1 MQITRRVKNNEIEQR
16 AELIMQKLKQTIWLY
31 KKRIFLLMG
40 LTLILGIAVITQAF
54 AMTNIVDGVFLNHQT
69 FSAVIPWL
77 ILLLFILLIRSS
89 SDYLSK
95 RIGVSIASD
104 VKNATRKELLTKY
117 AGSSIQLA
125 EKGQTGKKV
134 SMLLD
139 GVDEMDS
146 FYSQF
151 IPQVMQS
158 TFVPILVLIII
169 FTQHINSGLI
179 LLVSAP
185 FIPIYMIIIGIKTQK
200 KSEEKLEKLASF
212 SGNFLDALKGL
223 VTLKLFD
230 QTKRQK
236 DELEK
241 SSLSFRDT
249 TLDILKIAFTQSFAL
264 ELISMLSIGIVA
276 LELAIQMIIYENMS
290 FFTAFLILILV
301 PEFFTSLKELGTTF
315 HNGRASMGATKKVLE
330 EFEEQENL
338 LLWGKEELPKQDVPP
353 TILLD
358 QVGYTYPVG
367 DFQLKPVTA
376 TFLPK
381 QKIAIVGA
389 SGTGKS
395 TLLNILAGMITPDH
409 GSVKI
414 NSRELTSYTEASWLN
429 QISYISQ
436 HPYIFSGTIAE
447 NISMGITDKVEET
460 AIEEAARLAGL
471 LPLIK
476 SLEKGFQTEIGEAGR
491 GLSSGEKQ
499 RVSIARAFLKKP
511 NIVLLDEPTRGLD
524 LATES
529 ILQQS
534 IEMLSE
540 KATVIT
546 VAHRLHTIKNADQI
560 LYLENG
566 QLQATGSHE
575 YLVENIPAYKKIVTI
590 QKGGAKQ

>member
-1 MQITRRVKNNEIEQR
+1 
-16 AELIMQKLKQTIWLY
+16 MQKLKQTIWLY
-31 KKRIFLLMG
+31 KKSIFILLG
-40 LTLILGIAVITQAF
+40 LTLLLGIAIITQAF
-54 AMTNIVDGVFLNHQT
+54 AMTRIVDGVFLKDES
-69 FSAVIPWL
+69 FADIVPWLLLLLL
-77 ILLLFILLIRSS
+77 ILLMRSG

-104 VKNATRKELLTKY
+104 VKGNIRRELLTKY
-117 AGSSIQLA
+117 TNSSLHIAGQ
-125 EKGQTGKKV
+125 GQTGKKV

-158 TFVPILVLIII
+158 IFVPILIVIVV
-169 FTQHINSGLI
+169 FTQHVNSGLI
-179 LLVSAP
+179 LIVSAP

-212 SGNFLDALKGL
+212 SGKFLDTLKGL

-230 QTKRQK
+230 QTNRQK

-241 SSLSFRDT
+241 TSLSFRDT

-264 ELISMLSIGIVA
+264 ELISMLSLGIVA
-276 LELAIQMIIYENMS
+276 LELAIQMIIYQNIS
-290 FFTAFLILILV
+290 FFPAFFILILV
-301 PEFFTSLKELGTTF
+301 PEFFTSLKELGLTF

-330 EFEEQENL
+330 EFEEQDSL
-338 LLWGKEELPKQDVPP
+338 IVWGAQEIPEQGNPP
-353 TILLD
+353 TIKLD
-358 QVGYTYPVG
+358 HVGYTYPDEG
-367 DFQLKPVTA
+367 FQLQPITA

-395 TLLNILAGMITPDH
+395 TLLHLLAGMITPDN
-409 GSVKI
+409 GSIKL
-414 NSRELTSYTEASWLN
+414 NNMELTAYTEASWLK

-436 HPYIFSGTIAE
+436 HPYMFSGTMYE
-447 NISMGITDKVEET
+447 NISMGITEAVDEDAVY
-460 AIEEAARLAGL
+460 EAAKLAGL
-471 LPLIK
+471 VPLIT
-476 SLEKGFQTEIGEAGR
+476 SLEKGLQTSIGEAGR

-511 NIVLLDEPTRGLD
+511 KIVLLDEPTRGLD
-524 LATES
+524 LATEG

-534 IEMLSE
+534 IEKLSE
-540 KATVIT
+540 MATVIT
-546 VAHRLHTIKNADQI
+546 VAHRLHTIQNADQI
-560 LYLENG
+560 LYLEKG
-566 QLQATGSHE
+566 RLQAIGTHK
-575 YLVENIPAYKKIVTI
+575 YLLDNVPAYKKVVTI

>member
-1 MQITRRVKNNEIEQR
+1 
-16 AELIMQKLKQTIWLY
+16 MQKLKQTIWLY

-338 LLWGKEELPKQDVPP
+338 LLWGKEELQKQDVPP
-353 TILLD
+353 TIFLD

-414 NSRELTSYTEASWLN
+414 NSRELTNYTEASWLN

-447 NISMGITDKVEET
+447 NISMGITDKVDET

-566 QLQATGSHE
+566 QLQATGTHE

>member
-1 MQITRRVKNNEIEQR
+1 
-16 AELIMQKLKQTIWLY
+16 MQKLKQTIWLY

>member
-1 MQITRRVKNNEIEQR
+1 
-16 AELIMQKLKQTIWLY
+16 MQKLKQTIWLY
-31 KKRIFLLMG
+31 KKSIFILMG
-40 LTLILGIAVITQAF
+40 LTLLLGIAIITQAF
-54 AMTNIVDGVFLNHQT
+54 AMTRIVDGVFLKDESFT
-69 FSAVIPWL
+69 DIVPWLLLLLL
-77 ILLLFILLIRSS
+77 ILLMRSG

-104 VKNATRKELLTKY
+104 VKGNIRRELLTKY
-117 AGSSIQLA
+117 TNSSLHIAGQ
-125 EKGQTGKKV
+125 GQTGKKV

-158 TFVPILVLIII
+158 IFVPILIVIVV
-169 FTQHINSGLI
+169 FTQHVNSGLI
-179 LLVSAP
+179 LIVSAP

-212 SGNFLDALKGL
+212 SGKFLDTLKGL

-230 QTKRQK
+230 QTNRQK

-241 SSLSFRDT
+241 TSLSFRDT

-276 LELAIQMIIYENMS
+276 LELAIQMIIYQNIS
-290 FFTAFLILILV
+290 FFPAFFILILV
-301 PEFFTSLKELGTTF
+301 PEFFTSLKELGLTF

-330 EFEEQENL
+330 EFEEQDSL
-338 LLWGKEELPKQDVPP
+338 IVWGAQEIPEQGNSP
-353 TILLD
+353 TIKLD
-358 QVGYTYPVG
+358 HVGYTYPDDG
-367 DFQLKPVTA
+367 FQLQPITA

-395 TLLNILAGMITPDH
+395 TLLHLLAGMITPDN
-409 GSVKI
+409 GSIKL
-414 NSRELTSYTEASWLN
+414 NNMELTAYTEASWLK

-436 HPYIFSGTIAE
+436 HPYMFSGTMYE
-447 NISMGITDKVEET
+447 NISMGITEAVDEDAVY
-460 AIEEAARLAGL
+460 EAAKLAGL
-471 LPLIK
+471 VPLIT
-476 SLEKGFQTEIGEAGR
+476 SLEKGLQTSIGEAGR

-511 NIVLLDEPTRGLD
+511 KVVLLDEPTRGLD
-524 LATES
+524 LATEG

-534 IEMLSE
+534 IEKLSE
-540 KATVIT
+540 MATVIT
-546 VAHRLHTIKNADQI
+546 VAHRLHTIQNADQI
-560 LYLENG
+560 LYLEKG
-566 QLQATGSHE
+566 RLQAIGTHK
-575 YLVENIPAYKKIVTI
+575 YLLDNVPAYKKVVTI

>member
-1 MQITRRVKNNEIEQR
+1 
-16 AELIMQKLKQTIWLY
+16 MQKLKQTIWLY
-31 KKRIFLLMG
+31 KKSIFILMG
-40 LTLILGIAVITQAF
+40 LTLLLGIAIITQAF
-54 AMTNIVDGVFLNHQT
+54 AMTSIVDGVFLKDQS
-69 FSAVIPWL
+69 FADIVPWLLLLLL
-77 ILLLFILLIRSS
+77 ILLMRSG

-104 VKNATRKELLTKY
+104 VKGNIRRELLTKY
-117 AGSSIQLA
+117 TNSSLHIAGQ
-125 EKGQTGKKV
+125 GQTGKKV

-158 TFVPILVLIII
+158 IFVPILILIVV
-169 FTQHINSGLI
+169 FTQHVNSGLI
-179 LLVSAP
+179 LIVSAP

-212 SGNFLDALKGL
+212 SGKFLDTLKGL

-230 QTKRQK
+230 QTNRQK

-241 SSLSFRDT
+241 TSLGFRDT
-249 TLDILKIAFTQSFAL
+249 TLEILKIAFTQSFAL

-276 LELAIQMIIYENMS
+276 LELAIQMIIYQNIS
-290 FFTAFLILILV
+290 FFPAFFILILV
-301 PEFFTSLKELGTTF
+301 PEFFTSLKELGLTF

-330 EFEEQENL
+330 EFEEQDSL
-338 LLWGKEELPKQDVPP
+338 IVWGGQEIPEQGNPP
-353 TILLD
+353 TIKLD
-358 QVGYTYPVG
+358 HVGYTYPDDG
-367 DFQLKPVTA
+367 FQLQPMTA

-395 TLLNILAGMITPDH
+395 TLLHLLAGMITPGN
-409 GSVKI
+409 GSIKL
-414 NSRELTSYTEASWLN
+414 NNMELTSYTEASWLK

-436 HPYIFSGTIAE
+436 HPYMFSGTILE
-447 NISMGITDKVEET
+447 NISMGMTEAVDEKAVY
-460 AIEEAARLAGL
+460 EAAKLAGL
-471 LPLIK
+471 LPLIT
-476 SLEKGFQTEIGEAGR
+476 SLEKGLQTSIGEAGR

-511 NIVLLDEPTRGLD
+511 KIVLLDEPTRGLD
-524 LATES
+524 LATEG

-534 IEMLSE
+534 IEKLSE
-540 KATVIT
+540 MATVIT
-546 VAHRLHTIKNADQI
+546 VAHRLHTIQNADQI
-560 LYLENG
+560 LYLEKG
-566 QLQATGSHE
+566 RLQAIGTHK
-575 YLVENIPAYKKIVTI
+575 YLLDNVPAYKKVVTI

>member
-1 MQITRRVKNNEIEQR
+1 
-16 AELIMQKLKQTIWLY
+16 MQKLKQTIWLY

-276 LELAIQMIIYENMS
+276 LELAIQMIIYEKMS

-338 LLWGKEELPKQDVPP
+338 LLWGKEELPKHDVPP
-353 TILLD
+353 TIFLD

-414 NSRELTSYTEASWLN
+414 NSRELTNYTEASWLN

-447 NISMGITDKVEET
+447 NISMGITDKVDVT

-566 QLQATGSHE
+566 QLQATGTHE
-575 YLVENIPAYKKIVTI
+575 YLVENIPAYKKVVTI

>member
-1 MQITRRVKNNEIEQR
+1 
-16 AELIMQKLKQTIWLY
+16 MQKLKQTIWLY
-31 KKRIFLLMG
+31 KKSIFILMG
-40 LTLILGIAVITQAF
+40 LTLLLGIAIIIQAF
-54 AMTNIVDGVFLNHQT
+54 AMTRIVDGVFLKDQSFT
-69 FSAVIPWL
+69 DIVPWLLLLLL
-77 ILLLFILLIRSS
+77 ILLMRSG

-104 VKNATRKELLTKY
+104 VKGNIRRELLTKY
-117 AGSSIQLA
+117 TNSSLHIAGQ
-125 EKGQTGKKV
+125 GQTGKKV

-158 TFVPILVLIII
+158 IFVPILIVIVV
-169 FTQHINSGLI
+169 FTQHVNSGLI
-179 LLVSAP
+179 LIVSAP

-212 SGNFLDALKGL
+212 SGKFLDTLKGL

-230 QTKRQK
+230 QTNRQK

-241 SSLSFRDT
+241 TSLSFRDT

-276 LELAIQMIIYENMS
+276 LELAIQMIIYQNIS
-290 FFTAFLILILV
+290 FFPAFFILILV
-301 PEFFTSLKELGTTF
+301 PEFFTSLKELGLTF

-330 EFEEQENL
+330 EFEEQDSL
-338 LLWGKEELPKQDVPP
+338 IVWGAQEIPEQGNPP
-353 TILLD
+353 IIKLD
-358 QVGYTYPVG
+358 HVGYTYPDDG
-367 DFQLKPVTA
+367 FQLQPITA

-395 TLLNILAGMITPDH
+395 TLLHLLAGMITPDN
-409 GSVKI
+409 GSIKL
-414 NSRELTSYTEASWLN
+414 NNMELTAYTEASWLK

-436 HPYIFSGTIAE
+436 HPYMFSGTMYE
-447 NISMGITDKVEET
+447 NISMGITEAVDEDAVY
-460 AIEEAARLAGL
+460 EAAKLAGL
-471 LPLIK
+471 LPLIT
-476 SLEKGFQTEIGEAGR
+476 SLEKGLQTSIGEAGR

-511 NIVLLDEPTRGLD
+511 KIVLLDEPTRGLD
-524 LATES
+524 LATEG

-534 IEMLSE
+534 IEKLSE
-540 KATVIT
+540 MATVIT
-546 VAHRLHTIKNADQI
+546 VAHRLHTIQNADQI
-560 LYLENG
+560 LYLEKG
-566 QLQATGSHE
+566 RLQAIGTHK
-575 YLVENIPAYKKIVTI
+575 YLLDNVPAYKKVVTI

>member
-54 AMTNIVDGVFLNHQT
+54 AMTNIVDGVFLNRQT
-69 FSAVIPWL
+69 FSAVIPWF

-353 TILLD
+353 TIFLD

-414 NSRELTSYTEASWLN
+414 NSRELTNYTEASWLN

-447 NISMGITDKVEET
+447 NISMGITDKVDET

-566 QLQATGSHE
+566 QLQATGTHE

>member
-1 MQITRRVKNNEIEQR
+1 
-16 AELIMQKLKQTIWLY
+16 MQKLKQTIWLY
-31 KKRIFLLMG
+31 KKSIFILMG
-40 LTLILGIAVITQAF
+40 LTLLLGLAIITQAF
-54 AMTNIVDGVFLNHQT
+54 AMTRIVDGVFLKDES
-69 FSAVIPWL
+69 FADIVPWLLLLLL
-77 ILLLFILLIRSS
+77 ILLMRSG

-104 VKNATRKELLTKY
+104 VKGNIRRELLTKY
-117 AGSSIQLA
+117 TNSSLHIAGQ
-125 EKGQTGKKV
+125 GQTGKKV

-158 TFVPILVLIII
+158 IFVPILIVIVV
-169 FTQHINSGLI
+169 FTQHVNSGLI
-179 LLVSAP
+179 LIVSAP

-212 SGNFLDALKGL
+212 SGKFLDTLKGL

-230 QTKRQK
+230 QTNRQK

-241 SSLSFRDT
+241 TSLSFRDT

-276 LELAIQMIIYENMS
+276 LELAIQMIIYQNIS
-290 FFTAFLILILV
+290 FFPAFFILILV
-301 PEFFTSLKELGTTF
+301 PEFFTSLKELGLTF

-330 EFEEQENL
+330 EFEEQDSL
-338 LLWGKEELPKQDVPP
+338 IVWGAQEIPEQGNPP
-353 TILLD
+353 TIKLD
-358 QVGYTYPVG
+358 HVGYTYPDDG
-367 DFQLKPVTA
+367 FQLQPITA

-395 TLLNILAGMITPDH
+395 TLLHLLAGMITPDN
-409 GSVKI
+409 GSIKL
-414 NSRELTSYTEASWLN
+414 NNMELTAYTEASWLK

-436 HPYIFSGTIAE
+436 HPYMFSGTMYE
-447 NISMGITDKVEET
+447 NISMGITEAVDEDAVY
-460 AIEEAARLAGL
+460 EAAKLAGL
-471 LPLIK
+471 LPLIT
-476 SLEKGFQTEIGEAGR
+476 SLEKGLQTSIGEAGR

-511 NIVLLDEPTRGLD
+511 KIVLLDEPTRGLD
-524 LATES
+524 LATEG

-534 IEMLSE
+534 IEKLSE
-540 KATVIT
+540 MATVIT
-546 VAHRLHTIKNADQI
+546 VAHRLHTIQNADQI
-560 LYLENG
+560 LYLEKG
-566 QLQATGSHE
+566 RLQAIGTHK
-575 YLVENIPAYKKIVTI
+575 YLLDNVPAYKKVVTI

>member
-1 MQITRRVKNNEIEQR
+1 
-16 AELIMQKLKQTIWLY
+16 MQKLKQTIWLY
-31 KKRIFLLMG
+31 KKSIFILMG
-40 LTLILGIAVITQAF
+40 LTLLLGIAIITQAF
-54 AMTNIVDGVFLNHQT
+54 AMTSIVDGVFLEDQT
-69 FSAVIPWL
+69 FADIVPWL
-77 ILLLFILLIRSS
+77 LLLLSILLMRSG

-104 VKNATRKELLTKY
+104 VKGNIRRELLTKY
-117 AGSSIQLA
+117 TNSSLHIAGQ
-125 EKGQTGKKV
+125 GQTGKKV

-158 TFVPILVLIII
+158 IFVPILILIVV
-169 FTQHINSGLI
+169 FTQHVNSGLI
-179 LLVSAP
+179 LIVSAP

-212 SGNFLDALKGL
+212 SGKFLDTLKGL

-230 QTKRQK
+230 QTNRQK

-241 SSLSFRDT
+241 TSLGFRDT
-249 TLDILKIAFTQSFAL
+249 TLEILKIAFTQSFAL

-276 LELAIQMIIYENMS
+276 LELAIQMIIYQNIS
-290 FFTAFLILILV
+290 FFPAFFILILV
-301 PEFFTSLKELGTTF
+301 PEFFTSLKELGLTF

-330 EFEEQENL
+330 EFEEQDSL
-338 LLWGKEELPKQDVPP
+338 IVWGGQEIPEQGNPP
-353 TILLD
+353 TIKLD
-358 QVGYTYPVG
+358 HVGYSYPDDG
-367 DFQLKPVTA
+367 FQLQPMTA

-395 TLLNILAGMITPDH
+395 TLLHLLAGMITPGN
-409 GSVKI
+409 GSIKL
-414 NSRELTSYTEASWLN
+414 NNMELTSYTEASWLK

-436 HPYIFSGTIAE
+436 HPYMFSGTILE
-447 NISMGITDKVEET
+447 NISMGMTEAVDEKAVY
-460 AIEEAARLAGL
+460 EAAKLAGL
-471 LPLIK
+471 LPLIT
-476 SLEKGFQTEIGEAGR
+476 SLEKGLQTSIGEAGR

-511 NIVLLDEPTRGLD
+511 KIVLLDEPTRGLD
-524 LATES
+524 LATEG

-534 IEMLSE
+534 IEKLSE
-540 KATVIT
+540 MATVIT
-546 VAHRLHTIKNADQI
+546 VAHRLHTIQNADQI
-560 LYLENG
+560 LYLEKG
-566 QLQATGSHE
+566 RLQAIGTHK
-575 YLVENIPAYKKIVTI
+575 YLLDNVPAYKKVVTI

>member
-1 MQITRRVKNNEIEQR
+1 
-16 AELIMQKLKQTIWLY
+16 MQKLKQTIWLY

-353 TILLD
+353 TIFFD

-414 NSRELTSYTEASWLN
+414 NSRELTNYTEASWLN

-447 NISMGITDKVEET
+447 NILMGITDKVDET
-460 AIEEAARLAGL
+460 AIEEAARLSGL

-566 QLQATGSHE
+566 QLQATGTHE

-590 QKGGAKQ
+590 QKGGG

>member
-249 TLDILKIAFTQSFAL
+249 TLEILKIAFTQSFAL

-447 NISMGITDKVEET
+447 NISMGIKDKVEET

-566 QLQATGSHE
+566 QLQATGTHE

>member
-1 MQITRRVKNNEIEQR
+1 
-16 AELIMQKLKQTIWLY
+16 MQKLKQTIWLY
-31 KKRIFLLMG
+31 KKSIFILMG
-40 LTLILGIAVITQAF
+40 LTLLLGIAIITQAF
-54 AMTNIVDGVFLNHQT
+54 AMTSIVDGVFLKDQT
-69 FSAVIPWL
+69 FADIVPWLLLLLL
-77 ILLLFILLIRSS
+77 ILLMRSG

-104 VKNATRKELLTKY
+104 VKGNIRRELLTKY
-117 AGSSIQLA
+117 TNSSLHIAG
-125 EKGQTGKKV
+125 KGQTGKKV

-158 TFVPILVLIII
+158 IFVPILILIVV
-169 FTQHINSGLI
+169 FTQHVNSGLI
-179 LLVSAP
+179 LIVSAP

-212 SGNFLDALKGL
+212 SGKFLDTLKGL

-230 QTKRQK
+230 QTNRQK

-241 SSLSFRDT
+241 TSLGFRDT
-249 TLDILKIAFTQSFAL
+249 TLEILKIAFTQSFAL

-276 LELAIQMIIYENMS
+276 LELAIQMIIYQNIS
-290 FFTAFLILILV
+290 FFPAFFILILV
-301 PEFFTSLKELGTTF
+301 PEFFTSLKELGLTF

-330 EFEEQENL
+330 EFEEQDSL
-338 LLWGKEELPKQDVPP
+338 IVWGGQEIPEQGNPP
-353 TILLD
+353 TIKLD
-358 QVGYTYPVG
+358 HVGYTYPDDG
-367 DFQLKPVTA
+367 FQLQPMTA

-395 TLLNILAGMITPDH
+395 TLLHLLAGMITPGN
-409 GSVKI
+409 GSIKL
-414 NSRELTSYTEASWLN
+414 NNMELTSYTEASWLK

-436 HPYIFSGTIAE
+436 HPYMFSGTILE
-447 NISMGITDKVEET
+447 NISMGMTEAVDEKAVY
-460 AIEEAARLAGL
+460 EAAKLAGL
-471 LPLIK
+471 LPLIT
-476 SLEKGFQTEIGEAGR
+476 SLEKGLQTSIGEAGR

-511 NIVLLDEPTRGLD
+511 KIVLLDEPTRGLD
-524 LATES
+524 LATEG

-534 IEMLSE
+534 IEKLSE
-540 KATVIT
+540 MATVIT
-546 VAHRLHTIKNADQI
+546 VAHRLHTIQNADQI
-560 LYLENG
+560 LYLEKG
-566 QLQATGSHE
+566 RLQAIGTHK
-575 YLVENIPAYKKIVTI
+575 YLLDNVPAYKKVVTI
-590 QKGGAKQ
+590 QKGRAKQ

>member
-1 MQITRRVKNNEIEQR
+1 
-16 AELIMQKLKQTIWLY
+16 MQKLKQTIWLY
-31 KKRIFLLMG
+31 KKSIFILMG
-40 LTLILGIAVITQAF
+40 LTLLLGIAIITQAF
-54 AMTNIVDGVFLNHQT
+54 AMTRIVDGVFLKDQSFT
-69 FSAVIPWL
+69 DIVPWLLLLLL
-77 ILLLFILLIRSS
+77 ILLMRSG

-104 VKNATRKELLTKY
+104 VKGNIRRELLTKY
-117 AGSSIQLA
+117 TNSSLHIAGQ
-125 EKGQTGKKV
+125 GQTGKKV

-158 TFVPILVLIII
+158 IFVPILIVIVV
-169 FTQHINSGLI
+169 FTQHVNSGLI
-179 LLVSAP
+179 LIVSAP

-212 SGNFLDALKGL
+212 SGKFLDTLKGL

-230 QTKRQK
+230 QTNRQK

-241 SSLSFRDT
+241 ASLSFRDT

-276 LELAIQMIIYENMS
+276 LELAIQMIIYQNIS
-290 FFTAFLILILV
+290 FFPAFFILILV
-301 PEFFTSLKELGTTF
+301 PEFFTSLKELGLTF

-330 EFEEQENL
+330 EFEEQDSL
-338 LLWGKEELPKQDVPP
+338 IVWGVQEIPEQGNPP
-353 TILLD
+353 TIKLD
-358 QVGYTYPVG
+358 HVGYTYPDDG
-367 DFQLKPVTA
+367 FQLQPITA

-395 TLLNILAGMITPDH
+395 TLLHLLAGMITPDN
-409 GSVKI
+409 GSIKHNNV
-414 NSRELTSYTEASWLN
+414 ELTAYTEASWLK

-436 HPYIFSGTIAE
+436 HPYMFSGTMYE
-447 NISMGITDKVEET
+447 NISMGITEAVDEDDVY
-460 AIEEAARLAGL
+460 EAAKLAGL
-471 LPLIK
+471 VPLIT
-476 SLEKGFQTEIGEAGR
+476 SLEKGLQTSIGEAGR

-511 NIVLLDEPTRGLD
+511 KIVLLDEPTRGLD
-524 LATES
+524 LATEG

-534 IEMLSE
+534 IEKLSE
-540 KATVIT
+540 MATVIT
-546 VAHRLHTIKNADQI
+546 VAHRLHTIQNADQI
-560 LYLENG
+560 LYLEKG
-566 QLQATGSHE
+566 RLQAIGTHK
-575 YLVENIPAYKKIVTI
+575 YLLDNVPAYKKVVTI

>member
-1 MQITRRVKNNEIEQR
+1 
-16 AELIMQKLKQTIWLY
+16 MQKLKQTIWLY
-31 KKRIFLLMG
+31 KKSIFILLG
-40 LTLILGIAVITQAF
+40 LTLLLGIAIITQAF
-54 AMTNIVDGVFLNHQT
+54 AMTRIVDGVFLKDES
-69 FSAVIPWL
+69 FADIVPWLLLLLL
-77 ILLLFILLIRSS
+77 ILLMRSG

-104 VKNATRKELLTKY
+104 VKGNIRRELLTKY
-117 AGSSIQLA
+117 TNSSLHIAGQ
-125 EKGQTGKKV
+125 GQTGKKV

-158 TFVPILVLIII
+158 IFVPILIVIVV
-169 FTQHINSGLI
+169 FTQHVNSGLI
-179 LLVSAP
+179 LIVSAP

-212 SGNFLDALKGL
+212 SGKFLDTLKGL

-230 QTKRQK
+230 QTNRQK

-241 SSLSFRDT
+241 TSLSFRDT

-276 LELAIQMIIYENMS
+276 LELAIQMIIYQNIS
-290 FFTAFLILILV
+290 FFPAFFILILV
-301 PEFFTSLKELGTTF
+301 PEFFTSLKELGLTF

-330 EFEEQENL
+330 EFEEQDSL
-338 LLWGKEELPKQDVPP
+338 IVWGAQEIPEQGNPP
-353 TILLD
+353 TIKLD
-358 QVGYTYPVG
+358 HVGYTYPDEG
-367 DFQLKPVTA
+367 FQLQPITA

-395 TLLNILAGMITPDH
+395 TLLHLLAGMITPDN
-409 GSVKI
+409 GSIKL
-414 NSRELTSYTEASWLN
+414 NNMELTAYTEASWLK

-436 HPYIFSGTIAE
+436 HPYMFSGTMYE
-447 NISMGITDKVEET
+447 NISMGITEAVDEDAVY
-460 AIEEAARLAGL
+460 EAAKLAGL
-471 LPLIK
+471 VPLIT
-476 SLEKGFQTEIGEAGR
+476 SLEKGLQTSIGEAGR

-511 NIVLLDEPTRGLD
+511 KIVLLDEPTRGLD
-524 LATES
+524 LATEG

-534 IEMLSE
+534 IEKLSE
-540 KATVIT
+540 MATVIT
-546 VAHRLHTIKNADQI
+546 VAHRLHTIQNADQI
-560 LYLENG
+560 LYLEKG
-566 QLQATGSHE
+566 RLQAIGTHK
-575 YLVENIPAYKKIVTI
+575 YLLDNVPAYKKVVTI

>member
-1 MQITRRVKNNEIEQR
+1 
-16 AELIMQKLKQTIWLY
+16 MQKLKQTIWLY

-353 TILLD
+353 TIFLD

-414 NSRELTSYTEASWLN
+414 NSRELTNYTEASWLN

-447 NISMGITDKVEET
+447 NISMGITDKVDET

-566 QLQATGSHE
+566 QLQATGTHE

>member
-447 NISMGITDKVEET
+447 NISMGITDKVDET